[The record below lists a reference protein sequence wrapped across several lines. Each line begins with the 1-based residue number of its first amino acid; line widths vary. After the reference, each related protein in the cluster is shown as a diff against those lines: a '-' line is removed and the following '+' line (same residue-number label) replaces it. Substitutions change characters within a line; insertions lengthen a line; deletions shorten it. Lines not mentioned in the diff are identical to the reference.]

1 MYPLCCPILLNNK
14 RMIELLVEYADR
26 NNYILKFDENEIPN
40 HIFVKDEI
48 IKLINIYRKRDN

>member
-1 MYPLCCPILLNNK
+1 LLNNK

>member
-1 MYPLCCPILLNNK
+1 
-14 RMIELLVEYADR
+14 MIELLVEYADR
-26 NNYILKFDENEIPN
+26 NNYTLKFDENEIPN